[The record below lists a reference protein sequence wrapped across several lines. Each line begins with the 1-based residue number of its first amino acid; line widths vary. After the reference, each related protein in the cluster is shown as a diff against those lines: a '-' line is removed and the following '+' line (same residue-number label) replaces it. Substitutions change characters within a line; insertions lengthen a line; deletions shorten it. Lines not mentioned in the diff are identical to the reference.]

1 MNKRLS
7 VLGIVFALAWGALA
21 ARVAYIQVFRA
32 SHYRGIAEGQSITRD
47 VLTPARGEVYD
58 RTGTRLVVNVRG
70 AAMSRAAA
78 GVTGAARVMPAS
90 VTAHGMTRLYP
101 NGPLAGQVLGMVGR
115 DGYGRSGLELFL
127 DRDLRGTDGWRY
139 TRRDARRRYAPG
151 ATDEIQPPVDGLGVR
166 LTIDARIQSIAELAL
181 ERGVQR

>member
-1 MNKRLS
+1 MNRRLS
-7 VLGIVFALAWGALA
+7 VLGVAFALLWAVLV

-32 SHYRGIAEGQSITRD
+32 SHYRGIAEGQSIARD

-58 RTGTRLVVNVRG
+58 RTGALLVVNMRG
-70 AAMSRAAA
+70 TPTS
-78 GVTGAARVMPAS
+78 GASDVARMVPAS
-90 VTAHGMTRLYP
+90 APAGGMTRLYP

-115 DGYGRSGLELFL
+115 DGYGQSGLELIL

-151 ATDEIQPPVDGLGVR
+151 ASDQIQ
-166 LTIDARIQSIAELAL
+166 
-181 ERGVQR
+181 